1 MGFLVPDGNGGM
13 RDTGNPNGYGP
24 INNTG
29 SANNYGAGSGY
40 RGGGGVVGSPM
51 DFLNNSSPPPY
62 SPSSSYWNN
71 TGIAGGQTLAQMDG
85 YSIPT
90 NAGGGI
96 DLTQAGG
103 GYAPNQAPAPVGG
116 SGSGGGGGFFTG
128 GGFDFGDLFNAGLDY
143 YQRNEEIGGQEN
155 LGNLA
160 LQTGQQAGRTAAEMA
175 KFQPYT
181 VTGNLATGRTTAEG
195 GLNLELTPEE
205 LERQQARFG
214 QAEGLFGQVGVDPAV
229 AQRELYEQIRSVQ
242 RPEEERERLRMQEG
256 LFSGGRG
263 GISQAQY
270 GGSNQEQFGFDMA
283 QAEARNKASLA
294 ARTQALAEQNQAL
307 DMAGALTG
315 YAYQPQ
321 QEAISMFGAGNAP
334 ASYADAARRQQGS
347 LYGES
352 ALKGLEGMLQA
363 QRLANDMRMGR
374 NQDIRTGLFGSGDIE
389 GQATQS
395 LFDYGAGKV
404 GDYLGNAEWNPFGSN
419 YQGYNVGGSRSTIGG
434 TGMTSG
440 GSGGSSQAGAY
451 TGGGTGMSRGGDAD
465 NDGVLNVSDRYPLDP
480 TRS

>member
-1 MGFLVPDGNGGM
+1 MSVGPSMSVEELNQLANMNQQV
-13 RDTGNPNGYGP
+13 TNP
-24 INNTG
+24 
-29 SANNYGAGSGY
+29 NYGAGSGY

-71 TGIAGGQTLAQMDG
+71 TGIAGGQTQAQRD
-85 YSIPT
+85 
-90 NAGGGI
+90 GI

-103 GYAPNQAPAPVGG
+103 GYAPNQAPAPAGG
-116 SGSGGGGGFFTG
+116 NVGGGGGFFTG
-128 GGFDFGDLFNAGLDY
+128 GGFNFGDLFNAGLDY

-181 VTGNLATGRTTAEG
+181 VTGNLATGRTTPEG
-195 GLNLELTPEE
+195 GLDLQLSPEE
-205 LERQQARFG
+205 LARQQARFG

-270 GGSNQEQFGFDMA
+270 GGSNQETFGFDLA
-283 QAEARNKASLA
+283 QAEARNKASLD
-294 ARTQALAEQNQAL
+294 ARTQALAEQQQAL
-307 DMAGALTG
+307 GMAGTLTG
-315 YAYQPQ
+315 QAYMPQ
-321 QEAISMFGAGNAP
+321 QEAIGLFGAGNAP

-347 LYGES
+347 LYGQS
-352 ALKGLEGMLQA
+352 ALAGLEGMLQA
-363 QRLANDMRMGR
+363 QQIANDMRMGR
-374 NQDIRTGLFGSGDIE
+374 NQDIRTSLFGSGDIE

-395 LFDYGAGKV
+395 LFDYGVGKV
-404 GDYLGNAEWNPFGSN
+404 GDYLGGASWNPFGYN
-419 YQGYNVGGSRSTIGG
+419 YGGDIRRNTTYDGRD
-434 TGMTSG
+434 
-440 GSGGSSQAGAY
+440 
-451 TGGGTGMSRGGDAD
+451 TGGG
-465 NDGVLNVSDRYPLDP
+465 VLDVGSILDLP
-480 TRS
+480 EDFDITKE

>member
-1 MGFLVPDGNGGM
+1 MSQFYGQNIDGTYPVGYVGPQGTLTGG
-13 RDTGNPNGYGP
+13 
-24 INNTG
+24 INNIG

-71 TGIAGGQTLAQMDG
+71 TGIAGG
-85 YSIPT
+85 
-90 NAGGGI
+90 GGGI

-103 GYAPNQAPAPVGG
+103 GYAPNQAPAPAGG
-116 SGSGGGGGFFTG
+116 SGSSGGGGFFTG
-128 GGFDFGDLFNAGLDY
+128 GDFGFGDVFNAGLDY

-155 LGNLA
+155 IGNLA
-160 LQTGQQAGRTAAEMA
+160 LQTGQQAGQTAAEMA

-181 VTGNLATGRTTAEG
+181 VTGNLATGRTTPEG
-195 GLNLELTPEE
+195 GLDLQLSPEE
-205 LERQQARFG
+205 LARQQARFG

-229 AQRELYEQIRSVQ
+229 AQRELYEQIRGVQ

-270 GGSNQEQFGFDMA
+270 GGSNQETFGFDLA
-283 QAEARNKASLA
+283 QAEARNKASLD

-321 QEAISMFGAGNAP
+321 QQAVDLFGAGNAP

-347 LYGES
+347 LYGQS
-352 ALKGLEGMLQA
+352 ALAGLEGMLQA
-363 QRLANDMRMGR
+363 QQIATDMRMGR
-374 NQDIRTGLFGSGDIE
+374 NQDIRTSLFGSGDIE

-395 LFDYGAGKV
+395 LFDYGKDALGNFWDEYGFG
-404 GDYLGNAEWNPFGSN
+404 GDYYARRNDPLNNMPTNSGNPNLNVSTTGSQSSAAINP
-419 YQGYNVGGSRSTIGG
+419 I
-434 TGMTSG
+434 TGKPYDTSG
-440 GSGGSSQAGAY
+440 G
-451 TGGGTGMSRGGDAD
+451 MF
-465 NDGVLNVSDRYPLDP
+465 
-480 TRS
+480 